1 MLLSSHFTRSE
12 TMRVLVANPQDD
24 FRIKAYAGTNG
35 VLLAMDLAESRRTG
49 LLGFA
54 IEKQQGDKPW
64 LFLFNSLTFPGKAH
78 TFAQF
83 HATPSDK
90 APLQKFRWADY
101 AVNPGMTLHY
111 RVHLVYGTADA
122 PVLAE
127 SLQLS
132 ITADDGHPANQ
143 SVIFNRAVAASQ
155 AFQRKFPDLDA
166 QISANKLMP
175 IEAWPDAARQW
186 LENGLL
192 GRLQGFIERALDGQW
207 ALDIAIYEYQL
218 QAIIDTVNA
227 AFARGVQ
234 LRVLYHARPDD
245 EDTTINAA
253 NLAKLPAANKRGR
266 VTHSIFHDK
275 FIVLSRV
282 DAAGERQ
289 PQAVLCGSTNFTANG
304 VYRQANVVH
313 VLDDA
318 AIGASY
324 LATFEQI
331 WATPDDVGAT
341 RDWINQHNPMNPQRA
356 LFAGFSPRTGGGDLR
371 EFVEII
377 DAAQKDVLFVTAFAL
392 PEAIL
397 NALLGQPHDSVL
409 RYGLQNTASEITGFH
424 ADRTAEFAATA
435 LLNTG
440 LEGWLKEN
448 MKGQKGNLLVHTKA
462 VITDFTSDNP
472 TIISGSHNLSTSA
485 SQGND
490 ENYLIIRGDTDLA
503 DRYGLELLRF
513 YEHYRFR
520 YFARQLDLKQVQPL
534 AVDDRWTHDYYL
546 EGDLRQLSRLRFA
559 GR

>member
-1 MLLSSHFTRSE
+1 
-12 TMRVLVANPQDD
+12 MRVLVANPQDD
-24 FRIKAYAGTNG
+24 FRVKAYAGTNG
-35 VLLAMDLAESRRTG
+35 VLLAMDLAEPRRKG

-78 TFAQF
+78 TFPQY

-101 AVNPGMTLHY
+101 AVNPGTTMHY
-111 RVHLVYGTADA
+111 RVHLAYGTADA
-122 PVLAE
+122 PQLGE
-127 SLQLS
+127 SLALS
-132 ITADDGHPANQ
+132 ITSDDGHPANQ
-143 SVIFNRAVAASQ
+143 SVTFNRAVAASQ
-155 AFQRKFPDLDA
+155 AFQRKFPELDA
-166 QISANKLMP
+166 QISANKNLP
-175 IEAWPDAARQW
+175 IEAWPDAARLW

-192 GRLQGFIERALDGQW
+192 ERLLGYIERAVDAQW

-218 QAIIDTVNA
+218 QAIVDAVNA

-234 LRVLYHARPDD
+234 VRVLYHAQPDD
-245 EDTTINAA
+245 SDTTLNET
-253 NLAKLPAANKRGR
+253 NLASLPAANKRGR
-266 VTHSIFHDK
+266 VTHNIFHDK

-282 DAAGERQ
+282 DGAGQRQ
-289 PQAVLCGSTNFTANG
+289 PEAVLCGSTNFTANG

-313 VLDDA
+313 TLDDVTIA
-318 AIGASY
+318 TRY
-324 LATFEQI
+324 LQTFEEV
-331 WATPDDVGAT
+331 WANPADVAAT
-341 RDWINQHNPMNPQRA
+341 RSWITEHNPMDPTQQ
-356 LFAGFSPRTGGGDLR
+356 LFAGFSPRSGGGDLR

-377 DAAQKDVLFVTAFAL
+377 EAAKKDVLFVTAFSL
-392 PEAIL
+392 PDEIL
-397 NALLGQPHDSVL
+397 NALLGKPHDDIL
-409 RYGLQNTASEITGFH
+409 RYGLQNTASRITGFH

-448 MKGQKGNLLVHTKA
+448 MNGQKGNLLVHTKA
-462 VITDFTSDNP
+462 VITDFTTDAP
-472 TIISGSHNLSTSA
+472 TIISGSHNLSSSA
-485 SQGND
+485 SSGND
-490 ENYLIIRGDTDLA
+490 ENFLIIRGDTDLA

-520 YFARQLDLKQVQPL
+520 YFAKKLALRQVSPL
-534 AVDDRWTHDYYL
+534 AVDDSWTNDYYV

>member
-1 MLLSSHFTRSE
+1 
-12 TMRVLVANPQDD
+12 MRVLVANPQDD
-24 FRIKAYAGTNG
+24 FRVKAYAGTNG
-35 VLLAMDLAESRRTG
+35 VLLAMDLAEPRRKG

-64 LFLFNSLTFPGKAH
+64 LFLFNSLTFPGKTH
-78 TFAQF
+78 TFPQY

-101 AVNPGMTLHY
+101 AVNPGTTMHY
-111 RVHLVYGTADA
+111 RVHLAYGTADA
-122 PVLAE
+122 PVLGE
-127 SLQLS
+127 SLALS
-132 ITADDGHPANQ
+132 ITSDDGHPANQ

-166 QISANKLMP
+166 QISANKNMP
-175 IEAWPDAARQW
+175 IEAWPDAARLW

-192 GRLQGFIERALDGQW
+192 ERLLGFIARATDSQW
-207 ALDIAIYEYQL
+207 SLDIAIYEYQL
-218 QAIIDTVNA
+218 QAIVDAVNA

-234 LRVLYHARPDD
+234 VRVIYHARPDD
-245 EDTTINAA
+245 EDTTLNET
-253 NLAKLPAANKRGR
+253 NLAKIPAANKCAR
-266 VTHSIFHDK
+266 VTHNIFHNK
-275 FIVLSRV
+275 YIVLSRL
-282 DAAGERQ
+282 AADGQRQ

-318 AIGASY
+318 AIGARY
-324 LATFEQI
+324 LQAFEEV
-331 WATPDDVGAT
+331 WATPADVGAT
-341 RDWINQHNPMNPQRA
+341 RTWITEHNPMDPTQP
-356 LFAGFSPRTGGGDLR
+356 LFAGFSPRTGGADLR
-371 EFVEII
+371 EFVKII
-377 DAAQKDVLFVTAFAL
+377 QAAKKDVLFVTAFTL
-392 PEAIL
+392 PDAIL
-397 NALLGQPHDSVL
+397 NALLGEPHDDIL
-409 RYGLQNTASEITGFH
+409 RFGLQNTASRITGFH

-462 VITDFTSDNP
+462 VVTDFTSDAP
-472 TIISGSHNLSTSA
+472 TIISGSHNLSASA
-485 SQGND
+485 SNGND

-520 YFARQLDLKQVQPL
+520 YFAKKLALKQVQPL
-534 AVDDRWTHDYYL
+534 AVDDTWTNDYYV
-546 EGDLRQLSRLRFA
+546 EGDLRQVARLRFA

>member
-1 MLLSSHFTRSE
+1 
-12 TMRVLVANPQDD
+12 MRVLVANPQDD
-24 FRIKAYAGTNG
+24 FRVKAYAGTNG
-35 VLLAMDLAESRRTG
+35 VLLAMDLAEPRRKG

-54 IEKQQGDKPW
+54 IEKQQGDRPW

-78 TFAQF
+78 TFPQY

-101 AVNPGMTLHY
+101 AVDPGTTMHY
-111 RVHLVYGTADA
+111 RVHLAYGTADA
-122 PVLAE
+122 PQLGE
-127 SLQLS
+127 SLELS
-132 ITADDGHPANQ
+132 ITSDDGHPANQ

-155 AFQRKFPDLDA
+155 AFQRKFPELDA
-166 QISANKLMP
+166 QISANKNLP
-175 IEAWPDAARQW
+175 IEAWPDAARLW

-192 GRLQGFIERALDGQW
+192 ERLLGYIERAVDANW
-207 ALDIAIYEYQL
+207 ALDVAIYEYQL
-218 QAIIDTVNA
+218 QAIIEAVNA

-234 LRVLYHARPDD
+234 VRVLYHARPDD
-245 EDTTINAA
+245 SDTALNEA
-253 NLAKLPAANKRGR
+253 NLAKLPAANKRAR
-266 VTHSIFHDK
+266 VTHEIFHDK

-282 DAAGERQ
+282 DGSGQRQ

-313 VLDDA
+313 TLDDVTIA
-318 AIGASY
+318 TRY
-324 LATFEQI
+324 LQTFEEV
-331 WATPDDVGAT
+331 WANPTDVGAT
-341 RDWINQHNPMNPQRA
+341 RTWITQHNPMDPTQP
-356 LFAGFSPRTGGGDLR
+356 LFAGFSPRSGGGDLR

-377 DAAQKDVLFVTAFAL
+377 EAAKKDVLFVTAFTL
-392 PEAIL
+392 PDMIL
-397 NALLGQPHDSVL
+397 NALLGKPHDDIL
-409 RYGLQNTASEITGFH
+409 RYGLQNTASSITGFH

-440 LEGWLKEN
+440 LEGWLKES

-462 VITDFTSDNP
+462 IVTDFTTDAP

-485 SQGND
+485 SNGND
-490 ENYLIIRGDTDLA
+490 ENFLIIRGDTDLA

-520 YFARQLDLKQVQPL
+520 YFAKKLELKQVSPL
-534 AVDDRWTHDYYL
+534 AVDDSWTNDYYV

>member
-1 MLLSSHFTRSE
+1 
-12 TMRVLVANPQDD
+12 MRVLVANPQDD
-24 FRIKAYAGTNG
+24 FRVKAYAGTNG
-35 VLLAMDLAESRRTG
+35 VLLAMDLAEPRRKG

-78 TFAQF
+78 TFPQY

-101 AVNPGMTLHY
+101 AVNPGTTMHY
-111 RVHLVYGTADA
+111 RVHLAYGTADA
-122 PVLAE
+122 PLLGE
-127 SLQLS
+127 SLELS
-132 ITADDGHPANQ
+132 ITSDDGHPANQ
-143 SVIFNRAVAASQ
+143 NVIFNRAVAASQ

-166 QISANKLMP
+166 QISANKNLP
-175 IEAWPDAARQW
+175 IEAWPDAARLW

-192 GRLQGFIERALDGQW
+192 ERLLGYIERAVDANW

-218 QAIIDTVNA
+218 QAIIDAVNA
-227 AFARGVQ
+227 TFARGVQ
-234 LRVLYHARPDD
+234 VRVLYHAQPDD
-245 EDTTINAA
+245 PDTTLNEA

-266 VTHSIFHDK
+266 VTHNIFHDK

-282 DAAGERQ
+282 DGAGQRQ

-313 VLDDA
+313 TLDDVTIA
-318 AIGASY
+318 TRY
-324 LATFEQI
+324 LQTFEEV
-331 WATPDDVGAT
+331 WANPADVAAT
-341 RDWINQHNPMNPQRA
+341 RSWITEHNPMDPTQA
-356 LFAGFSPRTGGGDLR
+356 LFAGFSPRSGGGDLH

-377 DAAQKDVLFVTAFAL
+377 EAAKKDVLFVTAFSL
-392 PEAIL
+392 PDAIL
-397 NALLGQPHDSVL
+397 NALLGEPHDDIL
-409 RYGLQNTASEITGFH
+409 RYGLQNTASSITGFH

-462 VITDFTSDNP
+462 VVTDFTTDAP

-485 SQGND
+485 SNGND

-520 YFARQLDLKQVQPL
+520 YFAKKLELKQVSPL
-534 AVDDRWTHDYYL
+534 AVDDSWTHDYYV

>member
-1 MLLSSHFTRSE
+1 
-12 TMRVLVANPQDD
+12 MRVLVANPQDD
-24 FRIKAYAGTNG
+24 FRVKAYAGTNG
-35 VLLAMDLAESRRTG
+35 VLLAMDLAESRRKG

-54 IEKQQGDKPW
+54 IEKQQGAKPW
-64 LFLFNSLTFPGKAH
+64 LFLFNSLTFPDKAH
-78 TFAQF
+78 TFPQF

-101 AVNPGMTLHY
+101 AVNPGMTIHY
-111 RVHLVYGTADA
+111 RVHLAYGSPDA
-122 PVLAE
+122 P
-127 SLQLS
+127 QLGEALELTIRS
-132 ITADDGHPANQ
+132 DDGHPANQ

-155 AFQRKFPDLDA
+155 AFQRKFPELDA
-166 QISANKLMP
+166 LISANKKLP

-192 GRLQGFIERALDGQW
+192 GRLQGFIERATDGQW

-227 AFARGVQ
+227 AFDRGVQ
-234 LRVLYHARPDD
+234 VRVLYHARPDD
-245 EDTTINAA
+245 EDTTINEAS
-253 NLAKLPAANKRGR
+253 LAKLPATSKRGR
-266 VTHSIFHDK
+266 VTHNIFHNK
-275 FIVLSRV
+275 FIVLSRLE
-282 DAAGERQ
+282 GGSERH

-313 VLDDA
+313 VLDDSTVS
-318 AIGASY
+318 ASY
-324 LATFEQI
+324 LKTFEQI
-331 WATPDDVGAT
+331 WAEPADVGVT
-341 RDWINQHNPMNPQRA
+341 RDWITQHNPMNPAQP
-356 LFAGFSPRTGGGDLR
+356 LFAGFSPRTGGADLR
-371 EFVEII
+371 EFVDII
-377 DAAQKDVLFVTAFAL
+377 EGAKKDLLFVTAFAL
-392 PEAIL
+392 PDAIL
-397 NALLGQPHDSVL
+397 NALLGHPHDDIL
-409 RYGLQNTASEITGFH
+409 RYGLQNTVSRITGFH

-440 LEGWLKEN
+440 LEGWLREN

-462 VITDFTSDNP
+462 VVIDFTSDSP

-485 SQGND
+485 SNGND

-520 YFARQLDLKQVQPL
+520 YFAKKLALKQVQPL
-534 AVDDRWTHDYYL
+534 AADDRWTNDYYV
-546 EGDLRQLSRLRFA
+546 EDDLRQLSRLRFA

>member
-1 MLLSSHFTRSE
+1 
-12 TMRVLVANPQDD
+12 MRVLVANSQDD
-24 FRIKAYAGTNG
+24 FRVKAYAGTNG
-35 VLLAMDLAESRRTG
+35 VLLAMDLAEPRRKG

-78 TFAQF
+78 TFPQY

-101 AVNPGMTLHY
+101 AVNPGTTMHY
-111 RVHLVYGTADA
+111 RVHLAYGTADA
-122 PVLAE
+122 PQMGE
-127 SLQLS
+127 SLELS
-132 ITADDGHPANQ
+132 ITSDDGHPVNQ

-166 QISANKLMP
+166 QISANKNMP
-175 IEAWPDAARQW
+175 IEAWPDAARLW

-192 GRLQGFIERALDGQW
+192 ERLLGYIERAVDANW

-218 QAIIDTVNA
+218 QVIIDAVNA

-234 LRVLYHARPDD
+234 VRVLYHAQPDD
-245 EDTTINAA
+245 PDTTLNEA
-253 NLAKLPAANKRGR
+253 NLAQLPAANKRAR
-266 VTHSIFHDK
+266 VTHNIFHDK

-282 DAAGERQ
+282 DGTGQRQ

-313 VLDDA
+313 TLDDVTIA
-318 AIGASY
+318 TAY
-324 LATFEQI
+324 LQTFDEV
-331 WATPDDVGAT
+331 WANPADVAAT
-341 RDWINQHNPMNPQRA
+341 RSWITEHNPMDPAQT
-356 LFAGFSPRTGGGDLR
+356 LFAGFSPRSGGADLR

-377 DAAQKDVLFVTAFAL
+377 EAAQKDVLFVTAFTL
-392 PEAIL
+392 PDAIL
-397 NALLGQPHDSVL
+397 NALLGKPHDDIL
-409 RYGLQNTASEITGFH
+409 RYGLQNTASRITGFH

-462 VITDFTSDNP
+462 VVTDFTTDAP

-485 SQGND
+485 SNGND

-520 YFARQLDLKQVQPL
+520 YFAKKLELKQVSPL
-534 AVDDRWTHDYYL
+534 AVDDSWTHDYYV

>member
-1 MLLSSHFTRSE
+1 
-12 TMRVLVANPQDD
+12 MRVLVANPQDD
-24 FRIKAYAGTNG
+24 FRVKAYAGTNG
-35 VLLAMDLAESRRTG
+35 VLLAMDLAEPRRNG

-64 LFLFNSLTFPGKAH
+64 LFLFNSLTFPGKVH
-78 TFAQF
+78 TFPQY

-101 AVNPGMTLHY
+101 AVNPGTTLHY
-111 RVHLVYGTADA
+111 RVHLAYGTADA
-122 PVLAE
+122 PLLGE
-127 SLQLS
+127 SLALS
-132 ITADDGHPANQ
+132 ITSDDGHPANQ

-166 QISANKLMP
+166 QISANKNLP
-175 IEAWPDAARQW
+175 IEAWPDAARLW

-192 GRLQGFIERALDGQW
+192 ERLLSFIEQAVDAQW

-218 QAIIDTVNA
+218 QAIIDAVNA

-234 LRVLYHARPDD
+234 VRVLYHAQPDD
-245 EDTTINAA
+245 PDTTLNEA
-253 NLAKLPAANKRGR
+253 NLAQLPAANKRGR
-266 VTHSIFHDK
+266 VTHNIFHDK

-282 DAAGERQ
+282 DGVGQRQ
-289 PQAVLCGSTNFTANG
+289 PKAVLCGSTNFTANG

-313 VLDDA
+313 TLDDVTIA
-318 AIGASY
+318 TRY
-324 LATFEQI
+324 LQTFEEV
-331 WATPDDVGAT
+331 WANPADVAAT
-341 RDWINQHNPMNPQRA
+341 RNWITEHNPMDPTQP
-356 LFAGFSPRTGGGDLR
+356 LFAGFSPRSGGGDLR

-377 DAAQKDVLFVTAFAL
+377 EAASKDVLFVTAFTL
-392 PEAIL
+392 PDAIL
-397 NALLGQPHDSVL
+397 NALLGKPHDDIL
-409 RYGLQNTASEITGFH
+409 RYGLQNTASRITGFH
-424 ADRTAEFAATA
+424 ADRSAEFAATA

-462 VITDFTSDNP
+462 VVVDFTSDRP

-485 SQGND
+485 SNGND
-490 ENYLIIRGDTDLA
+490 ENYLIIRGNTDLA

-520 YFARQLDLKQVQPL
+520 YFAKKLELKQVSPL
-534 AVDDRWTHDYYL
+534 ALDDSWTNDYYV

>member
-1 MLLSSHFTRSE
+1 
-12 TMRVLVANPQDD
+12 MRVLVANPQDD
-24 FRIKAYAGTNG
+24 FRVKAYAGTNG
-35 VLLAMDLAESRRTG
+35 VLLAMDLAEPRRKG

-54 IEKQQGDKPW
+54 IEKQQGGKPW

-78 TFAQF
+78 TFPQY

-101 AVNPGMTLHY
+101 AVNPGTTMHY
-111 RVHLVYGTADA
+111 RVHLAYGTADA
-122 PVLAE
+122 PLLGE
-127 SLQLS
+127 SLELS
-132 ITADDGHPANQ
+132 ITSDDGHPANQ

-166 QISANKLMP
+166 QISANKNLP
-175 IEAWPDAARQW
+175 IEAWPDAARLW

-192 GRLQGFIERALDGQW
+192 ERLLGFIERAVDAQW
-207 ALDIAIYEYQL
+207 ALEIAIYEYQL
-218 QAIIDTVNA
+218 QAIIDAVNA

-234 LRVLYHARPDD
+234 VRVLYHAQPDD
-245 EDTTINAA
+245 PDTTLNET
-253 NLAKLPAANKRGR
+253 NLAKLPMANKRGR
-266 VTHSIFHDK
+266 VTHNIFHDK

-282 DAAGERQ
+282 DGAGQRQ

-313 VLDDA
+313 TLDDVMVA
-318 AIGASY
+318 ARY
-324 LATFEQI
+324 LQVFEEV
-331 WATPDDVGAT
+331 WANPADVAAT
-341 RDWINQHNPMNPQRA
+341 RNWITGHNPMDPAQA
-356 LFAGFSPRTGGGDLR
+356 LFAGFSPRSGGGDLR

-377 DAAQKDVLFVTAFAL
+377 EAAKKDVLFVTAFSL
-392 PEAIL
+392 PDAIL
-397 NALLGQPHDSVL
+397 NALLGKPHDDIL
-409 RYGLQNTASEITGFH
+409 RYGLQNTASSITGFH

-462 VITDFTSDNP
+462 VITDFTTDAP

-485 SQGND
+485 SNGND
-490 ENYLIIRGDTDLA
+490 ENFLIIRGDTDLA

-520 YFARQLDLKQVQPL
+520 YFAKKLELKQVSPL
-534 AVDDRWTHDYYL
+534 AVDDSWTNDYYV

>member
-1 MLLSSHFTRSE
+1 
-12 TMRVLVANPQDD
+12 MRVLVANPQDD
-24 FRIKAYAGTNG
+24 FRVKAYAGTNG
-35 VLLAMDLAESRRTG
+35 VLLAMDLAEPRRNG

-64 LFLFNSLTFPGKAH
+64 LFLFNSLTFPGKVH
-78 TFAQF
+78 TFPQY

-101 AVNPGMTLHY
+101 AVNPGTTLHY
-111 RVHLVYGTADA
+111 RVHLAYGTADA
-122 PVLAE
+122 PLLGE
-127 SLQLS
+127 SLALS
-132 ITADDGHPANQ
+132 ITSDDGHPANQ

-166 QISANKLMP
+166 QISANKNLP
-175 IEAWPDAARQW
+175 IEAWPDAARLW

-192 GRLQGFIERALDGQW
+192 ERLLSFIEQAVDAQW

-218 QAIIDTVNA
+218 QAIIDAVNA

-234 LRVLYHARPDD
+234 VRVLYHAQPDD
-245 EDTTINAA
+245 PDTTLNEA
-253 NLAKLPAANKRGR
+253 NLAQLPAANKRGR
-266 VTHSIFHDK
+266 VTHNIFHDK

-282 DAAGERQ
+282 DGVGQRQ

-313 VLDDA
+313 TLDDVTIA
-318 AIGASY
+318 TRY
-324 LATFEQI
+324 LQTFEEV
-331 WATPDDVGAT
+331 WANPADVAAT
-341 RDWINQHNPMNPQRA
+341 RNWITEHNPMDPTQP
-356 LFAGFSPRTGGGDLR
+356 LFAGFSPRSGGGDLR

-377 DAAQKDVLFVTAFAL
+377 EAASKDVLFVTAFTL
-392 PEAIL
+392 PDAIL
-397 NALLGQPHDSVL
+397 NALLGKPHDDIL
-409 RYGLQNTASEITGFH
+409 RYGLQNTASRITGFH
-424 ADRTAEFAATA
+424 ADRSAEFAATA

-462 VITDFTSDNP
+462 VVVDFTSDRP

-485 SQGND
+485 SNGND
-490 ENYLIIRGDTDLA
+490 ENYLIIRGNTDLA

-520 YFARQLDLKQVQPL
+520 YFAKKLALKQVQPL
-534 AVDDRWTHDYYL
+534 AADDSWTNDYYV

>member
-1 MLLSSHFTRSE
+1 
-12 TMRVLVANPQDD
+12 MRVLVANPQDD
-24 FRIKAYAGTNG
+24 FRVKAYAGTNG
-35 VLLAMDLAESRRTG
+35 VLLAMDLAEPRRKG

-78 TFAQF
+78 TFPQY

-101 AVNPGMTLHY
+101 AVNPGTTMHY
-111 RVHLVYGTADA
+111 RVHLAYGTADA
-122 PVLAE
+122 PQLGE
-127 SLQLS
+127 SLELS
-132 ITADDGHPANQ
+132 ITSDDGHPANQ
-143 SVIFNRAVAASQ
+143 SVIFNRAVATSQ

-166 QISANKLMP
+166 QISANKNLP
-175 IEAWPDAARQW
+175 IEAWPDAARLW

-192 GRLQGFIERALDGQW
+192 ERLLGFIERAVDAQW

-218 QAIIDTVNA
+218 QAIIDAVNA

-234 LRVLYHARPDD
+234 VRVLYHAQPDD
-245 EDTTINAA
+245 PDTTLNET
-253 NLAKLPAANKRGR
+253 NLAKLPMANKRGR
-266 VTHSIFHDK
+266 VTHNIFHDK

-282 DAAGERQ
+282 DGAGQRQ

-313 VLDDA
+313 TLDDVT
-318 AIGASY
+318 I
-324 LATFEQI
+324 
-331 WATPDDVGAT
+331 AT
-341 RDWINQHNPMNPQRA
+341 RYLQVFEEVWANPADVAATRSWITEHNPMDPTQA
-356 LFAGFSPRTGGGDLR
+356 LFAGFSPRSGGGDLR

-377 DAAQKDVLFVTAFAL
+377 EAAKKDMLFVTAFSL
-392 PEAIL
+392 PDAIL
-397 NALLGQPHDSVL
+397 NALLGKPHDDIL
-409 RYGLQNTASEITGFH
+409 RYGLQNTASSITGFH

-462 VITDFTSDNP
+462 VVTDFTTDAP

-485 SQGND
+485 SNGND
-490 ENYLIIRGDTDLA
+490 ENFLIIRGDTDLA

-520 YFARQLDLKQVQPL
+520 YFAKKLELKQVSPL
-534 AVDDRWTHDYYL
+534 AVDDSWTNDYYV

>member
-1 MLLSSHFTRSE
+1 
-12 TMRVLVANPQDD
+12 MRVLVANPQDD
-24 FRIKAYAGTNG
+24 FRVKAYAGTNG
-35 VLLAMDLAESRRTG
+35 VLLAMDLAEPRRKG

-64 LFLFNSLTFPGKAH
+64 LFLFNSLTFPGKTH
-78 TFAQF
+78 TFPQY

-101 AVNPGMTLHY
+101 AVNPGTTMHY
-111 RVHLVYGTADA
+111 RVHLAYGTADA
-122 PVLAE
+122 PQLGE
-127 SLQLS
+127 SLELS
-132 ITADDGHPANQ
+132 ITSDDGHPANQ

-166 QISANKLMP
+166 QISANKNLA
-175 IEAWPDAARQW
+175 IEAWPDAARLW

-192 GRLQGFIERALDGQW
+192 ERLLGFIERAVDAQW

-218 QAIIDTVNA
+218 QAIVDAVNA

-234 LRVLYHARPDD
+234 VRVLYHAQPDD
-245 EDTTINAA
+245 PDTTLNET

-266 VTHSIFHDK
+266 VTHNIFHDK
-275 FIVLSRV
+275 FIVLSRF
-282 DAAGERQ
+282 DGAGQRQ

-313 VLDDA
+313 TLDDVT
-318 AIGASY
+318 I
-324 LATFEQI
+324 
-331 WATPDDVGAT
+331 AT
-341 RDWINQHNPMNPQRA
+341 RYLQVFEEVWANPADVAATRSWITEHNPMDPTQA
-356 LFAGFSPRTGGGDLR
+356 LFAGFSPRSGGGDLR

-377 DAAQKDVLFVTAFAL
+377 EAAKKDVLFVTAFSL
-392 PEAIL
+392 PDAIL
-397 NALLGQPHDSVL
+397 NALLGKPHDDIL
-409 RYGLQNTASEITGFH
+409 RYGLQNTASSITGFH

-462 VITDFTSDNP
+462 VITDFTTDAP

-485 SQGND
+485 SNGND
-490 ENYLIIRGDTDLA
+490 ENFLIIRGDTDLA

-520 YFARQLDLKQVQPL
+520 YFAKKLELKQVSPL
-534 AVDDRWTHDYYL
+534 AVDDSWTNDYYV

>member
-1 MLLSSHFTRSE
+1 
-12 TMRVLVANPQDD
+12 MRVLVANPQDD
-24 FRIKAYAGTNG
+24 FRVKAYAGTNG
-35 VLLAMDLAESRRTG
+35 VLLAMDLAEPRRKG

-54 IEKQQGDKPW
+54 IEKQQGDRPW

-78 TFAQF
+78 TFPQY

-101 AVNPGMTLHY
+101 AVEPGTTMHY
-111 RVHLVYGTADA
+111 RVHLAYGTADA
-122 PVLAE
+122 PQLGE
-127 SLQLS
+127 SLELS
-132 ITADDGHPANQ
+132 ITSDDGHPANQ

-166 QISANKLMP
+166 QISANKNLP
-175 IEAWPDAARQW
+175 IEAWPDAARLW

-192 GRLQGFIERALDGQW
+192 ERLLGYIERAVDANW

-218 QAIIDTVNA
+218 QAIVDAVNA
-227 AFARGVQ
+227 AFARGV
-234 LRVLYHARPDD
+234 LVRVLYHARPDD
-245 EDTTINAA
+245 SDTALNEA
-253 NLAKLPAANKRGR
+253 NLAKLPAANKRAR
-266 VTHSIFHDK
+266 VTHEIFHDK

-282 DAAGERQ
+282 DGSGQRQ

-313 VLDDA
+313 TLDDVTIA
-318 AIGASY
+318 TRY
-324 LATFEQI
+324 LQTFEEV
-331 WATPDDVGAT
+331 WANPTDVGAT
-341 RDWINQHNPMNPQRA
+341 RTWITQHNPMDPTQP
-356 LFAGFSPRTGGGDLR
+356 LFAGFSPRSGGGDLH

-377 DAAQKDVLFVTAFAL
+377 EAAKKDVLFVTAFTL
-392 PEAIL
+392 PDMIL
-397 NALLGQPHDSVL
+397 NALLGKPHDDIL
-409 RYGLQNTASEITGFH
+409 RYGLQNTASSITGFH

-440 LEGWLKEN
+440 LEGWLKES

-462 VITDFTSDNP
+462 VVTDFTSDAP

-485 SQGND
+485 SNGND
-490 ENYLIIRGDTDLA
+490 ENFLIIRGDTDLA

-520 YFARQLDLKQVQPL
+520 YFAKKLELKQVSPL
-534 AVDDRWTHDYYL
+534 AVDDSWTNDYYV

>member
-1 MLLSSHFTRSE
+1 
-12 TMRVLVANPQDD
+12 MRVTVTNPQDD
-24 FRIKAYAGTNG
+24 FRVKAYAGTNG
-35 VLLAMDLAESRRTG
+35 VLLAMDLAESRRQG

-54 IEKQQGDKPW
+54 IEKQQGAKPW

-78 TFAQF
+78 TFPQF
-83 HATPSDK
+83 HATPSDL

-101 AVNPGMTLHY
+101 AVNPGMTIHY
-111 RVHLVYGTADA
+111 RVYLAYGTPDA
-122 PVLAE
+122 PQLGE
-127 SLQLS
+127 SLELTVTS
-132 ITADDGHPANQ
+132 DDGHPLNQ

-166 QISANKLMP
+166 QISANKNMP

-192 GRLQGFIERALDGQW
+192 QRLQGFIERAVDGHW

-218 QAIIDTVNA
+218 QAIVDTVNA
-227 AFARGVQ
+227 AFERGVQ
-234 LRVLYHARPDD
+234 VRVLYHGPPGD
-245 EDTTINAA
+245 EDTLINEAS
-253 NLAKLPAANKRGR
+253 LAKLPAASKRGR
-266 VTHSIFHDK
+266 VTHNIFHNK
-275 FIVLSRV
+275 FIVLSRF
-282 DAAGERQ
+282 DAEGQRQ

-318 AIGASY
+318 AVGASY
-324 LATFEQI
+324 LQTFEQI
-331 WATPDDVGAT
+331 WAEPNDVGAT
-341 RDWINQHNPMNPQRA
+341 RDWITASNPMDPAQP
-356 LFAGFSPRTGGGDLR
+356 LFVGFSPRTGGGDLR

-377 DAAQKDVLFVTAFAL
+377 EAAKKDLLFVTAFSL
-392 PEAIL
+392 PDAIL
-397 NALLGQPHDSVL
+397 NALLGQPHDDIL
-409 RYGLQNTASEITGFH
+409 RYGLQNTVSRITGFH

-440 LEGWLKEN
+440 LEGWLREN

-462 VITDFTSDNP
+462 VVTDFTTDAP
-472 TIISGSHNLSTSA
+472 TIISGSHNLSASA
-485 SQGND
+485 SNGND

-520 YFARQLDLKQVQPL
+520 YFAKKLALKQVSPL
-534 AVDDRWTHDYYL
+534 ALDDRWTNDYFT
-546 EGDLRQLSRLRFA
+546 EGDLRKLSRLRFA

>member
-1 MLLSSHFTRSE
+1 
-12 TMRVLVANPQDD
+12 MRVLVANPQDD
-24 FRIKAYAGTNG
+24 FRVKAYAGTNG
-35 VLLAMDLAESRRTG
+35 VLLAMDLAEPRRKG

-78 TFAQF
+78 TFPQY

-101 AVNPGMTLHY
+101 AVNPGTTMHY
-111 RVHLVYGTADA
+111 RVHLAYGTADA
-122 PVLAE
+122 PQLGE
-127 SLQLS
+127 SLALS
-132 ITADDGHPANQ
+132 ITSDDGHPANQ

-166 QISANKLMP
+166 QISANKNLP
-175 IEAWPDAARQW
+175 IEAWPDAARLW

-192 GRLQGFIERALDGQW
+192 ERLLGYIERAVDAQW

-218 QAIIDTVNA
+218 QAIVDAVNA

-234 LRVLYHARPDD
+234 VRVLYHAQPDD
-245 EDTTINAA
+245 SDTTLNET

-266 VTHSIFHDK
+266 VTHNIFHDK

-282 DAAGERQ
+282 DGAGQRQ
-289 PQAVLCGSTNFTANG
+289 PEAVLCGSTNFTANG

-313 VLDDA
+313 TLDDVTIA
-318 AIGASY
+318 TRY
-324 LATFEQI
+324 LQTFEEV
-331 WATPDDVGAT
+331 WANPADVAAT
-341 RDWINQHNPMNPQRA
+341 RSWITEHNPMDPTQA
-356 LFAGFSPRTGGGDLR
+356 LFAGFSPRSGGADLR
-371 EFVEII
+371 EFAEII
-377 DAAQKDVLFVTAFAL
+377 EAAKKDVLFVTAFSL
-392 PEAIL
+392 PDAIL
-397 NALLGQPHDSVL
+397 NALLGKPHDDIL
-409 RYGLQNTASEITGFH
+409 RYGLQNTASRLTGFH

-462 VITDFTSDNP
+462 VITDFTTDAP
-472 TIISGSHNLSTSA
+472 TIISGSHNLSSSA
-485 SQGND
+485 SSGND
-490 ENYLIIRGDTDLA
+490 ENFLIIRGDTDLA

-513 YEHYRFR
+513 YENYRFR
-520 YFARQLDLKQVQPL
+520 YFAKKLALKQVSPL
-534 AVDDRWTHDYYL
+534 AVNDSWTNDYYV

>member
-1 MLLSSHFTRSE
+1 
-12 TMRVLVANPQDD
+12 MRVLVANPQDD
-24 FRIKAYAGTNG
+24 FRVKAYAGTNG
-35 VLLAMDLAESRRTG
+35 VLLAMDLAEPRRKG

-78 TFAQF
+78 TFPQY

-101 AVNPGMTLHY
+101 AVNPGTTMHY
-111 RVHLVYGTADA
+111 RVHLAYGTADA
-122 PVLAE
+122 PQLGE
-127 SLQLS
+127 SLELS
-132 ITADDGHPANQ
+132 ITSDDGHPANQ

-166 QISANKLMP
+166 QISANKNLP
-175 IEAWPDAARQW
+175 IEAWPDAARLW

-192 GRLQGFIERALDGQW
+192 ERLLGFIERAVDAQW
-207 ALDIAIYEYQL
+207 ALEIAIYEYQL
-218 QAIIDTVNA
+218 QAIIDAVNA

-234 LRVLYHARPDD
+234 VRVLYHAQPDD
-245 EDTTINAA
+245 PDTTLNET
-253 NLAKLPAANKRGR
+253 NLAKLPMANKRGR
-266 VTHSIFHDK
+266 VTHNIFHDK

-282 DAAGERQ
+282 DGAGQRQ

-313 VLDDA
+313 TLDDVMVA
-318 AIGASY
+318 ARY
-324 LATFEQI
+324 LQVFEEV
-331 WATPDDVGAT
+331 WANPADVAAT
-341 RDWINQHNPMNPQRA
+341 RNWITGHNPMDPTQP
-356 LFAGFSPRTGGGDLR
+356 LFAGFSPRSGGGDLR

-377 DAAQKDVLFVTAFAL
+377 EAARKDVLFVTAFIL
-392 PEAIL
+392 PDAIL
-397 NALLGQPHDSVL
+397 NALLGKPHDDIL
-409 RYGLQNTASEITGFH
+409 RYGLQNTASSITGFH

-462 VITDFTSDNP
+462 VITDFTTDTP

-485 SQGND
+485 SNGND

-520 YFARQLDLKQVQPL
+520 YFAKKLELKQVSPL
-534 AVDDRWTHDYYL
+534 AVGDSWTHDYYV